1 MNTALPQRWRCACG
15 GCGCGCCEGI
25 GLLTPASTFNRPGLA
40 SLHYR
45 IGTHGSFLATMK
57 ARLSSHVLDE
67 TREGAANDAQ
77 EPRRPLA
84 LLRMRDGQDPAIAL
98 LDAWAMVAD
107 VLTFYQERIANEG
120 YLRTATERRSL
131 FELAR
136 LIGYQPRPGVASS
149 VYLAYKIDLNTPQE
163 IIVPRGARVQ
173 TVPAQDESPQ
183 SFETSQDLAARAAW
197 NKLGLRMSQPQ
208 QWEEIEQGAL
218 LYLAGTQ
225 TRLKPGDALL
235 IDKGEPN
242 KAPAPYRV
250 LSIDADPQADRTAV
264 MIEEWGAAART
275 AGIQARLRRFDGQ
288 VTASETGPL
297 SLADRIAKLVKPASK
312 PPATALRLTRSL
324 ASSFEATGDTGLKV
338 LSAVA
343 PALKST
349 LAAAIAGFEAASPP
363 QPLRVW
369 ALRLQAGLFGRRF
382 PRRTATQL
390 TMDDHD
396 ENVKLSKTV
405 DLGEWPLAG
414 ITGGRDPKV
423 VTTETAST
431 LYLDSPHDGI
441 ASGSWIFVDAG
452 DVTPHDNTLVGPVQR
467 ELVARVK
474 TASATVSRSEYG
486 ATTDTTAISIV
497 TPTGQAAKWM
507 KIRTTDLD
515 AVKKYLGNQ
524 AAVDLDFQLIRR
536 TAVYA
541 QSELLTLAERPI
553 LDDLCSGA
561 RESDAERTG
570 EAENPPE
577 PIELDGLYAGLEAG
591 RFVIVTGER
600 SDVGATR
607 GVFASEPVM
616 ITSVLHD
623 VRAGLAGD
631 KNHTFFWIDK
641 PLAYCYRRETVAIL
655 GNVVKATHGETR
667 NETLGSGDGA
677 KPLQRFDLKQAP
689 LTHLPAPTAA
699 GAQSTLRVYVNNVQW
714 HEASGFLGQAPT
726 DRIYCVQTDDQ
737 GKTSVQFGNGREG
750 ARLPTGFGNI
760 EAVYRS
766 GIGRPGNASANQI
779 TQLATR
785 PLGVTEVT
793 NPLRASGGADAESH
807 EQVRRN
813 APLAVKSL
821 DRLVS
826 TPDYADFART
836 FAGIGKADAQ
846 EISDGR
852 RNVLHLTIAGV
863 DDIPI
868 DADSDL
874 MINLRRALRELGDPF
889 LPLAVVA
896 RDLRLL
902 IVSAKLRI
910 HADHVWESVV
920 AKVRGALLDAFG
932 FEQRELAQGVASS
945 EVLRVMQAV
954 PGVVFVDLDVFGAIE
969 TTVVDG
975 DATRPLTPVETAAA
989 VAQVNAVG
997 VASAVQARHARRHP
1011 DGKRVLAAQL
1021 ALLSAD
1027 VPETLVLN
1035 QMTGGET

>member
-1 MNTALPQRWRCACG
+1 MNTAMPQRWRCACG

-25 GLLTPASTFNRPGLA
+25 SLLTPASTFNRPGLT
-40 SLHYR
+40 SMHYR

-57 ARLSSHVLDE
+57 ARLSSHVLD
-67 TREGAANDAQ
+67 AK

-136 LIGYQPRPGVASS
+136 LVGYQPRPGVASS

-208 QWEEIEQGAL
+208 QWEDIEQGAL

-250 LSIDADPQADRTAV
+250 ISIDADVKADRTAV
-264 MIEEWGAAART
+264 MIEEWGAAARN

-288 VTASETGPL
+288 VAESATDRL
-297 SLADRIAKLVKPASK
+297 SLADRIAKLVTSPSK
-312 PPATALRLTRSL
+312 PPATALRLSRSL
-324 ASSFEATGDTGLKV
+324 ASNFEPTGDTGLKV
-338 LSAVA
+338 LGAVA
-343 PALKST
+343 PALKTT
-349 LAAAIAGFEAASPP
+349 LAAAIAGFEAASPR

-396 ENVKLSKTV
+396 GSVKLSKTV
-405 DLGEWPLAG
+405 DLGEWPLAS

-423 VTTETAST
+423 VPTETAST

-441 ASGSWIFVDAG
+441 APGSWIFVDAG
-452 DVTPHDNTLVGPVQR
+452 DLTPRDNSLVGPAQR

-486 ATTDTTAISIV
+486 ATADTTAISIV
-497 TPTGQAAKWM
+497 TPTGPAAKWM
-507 KIRTTDLD
+507 KIRTTELD
-515 AVKKYLGNQ
+515 EVKKLLGDQ
-524 AAVDLDFQLIRR
+524 AGVDLDFELIRR

-541 QSELLTLAERPI
+541 QSELLALAERPI
-553 LDDLCSGA
+553 VDDLCSGA
-561 RESDAERTG
+561 RDG
-570 EAENPPE
+570 DGE

-600 SDVGATR
+600 SDVRATR

-623 VRAGLAGD
+623 VRPALAGD
-631 KNHTFFWIDK
+631 KNHTFIWLDK

-699 GAQSTLRVYVNNVQW
+699 GAQSTLRVYVNGVQW
-714 HEASGFLGQAPT
+714 HEASGFLGQAPI

-750 ARLPTGFGNI
+750 ARLPTGIANV

-785 PLGVTEVT
+785 PLGVSEVT
-793 NPLRASGGADAESH
+793 NPLRASGGADAESR

-852 RNVLHLTIAGV
+852 RSVLHLTVAGV

-910 HADHVWESVV
+910 HADYVWESVV
-920 AKVRGALLDAFG
+920 TQVRGALLNAFG

-945 EVLRVMQAV
+945 EVLSVMQAV
-954 PGVVFVDLDVFGAIE
+954 PGVVYVDLDVFGAIE
-969 TTVVDG
+969 TTVFDG
-975 DATRPLTPVETAAA
+975 DIPRPLTPDETAAA
-989 VAQVNAVG
+989 VAQVNAGG
-997 VASAVQARHARRHP
+997 VASAVQARRARRHP

-1035 QMTGGET
+1035 QMMGGET